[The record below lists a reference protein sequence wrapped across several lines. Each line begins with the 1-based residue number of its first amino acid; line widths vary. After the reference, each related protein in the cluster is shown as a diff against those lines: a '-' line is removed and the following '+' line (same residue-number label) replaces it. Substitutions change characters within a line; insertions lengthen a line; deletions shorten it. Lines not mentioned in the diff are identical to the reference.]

1 MLMALGSFTFELKTA
16 AFSSLK
22 KSSEYRWSSSE
33 TIGNSPILQSLG
45 KGSDR
50 IDLEGVIYPDQVY
63 GNSIDDLRIIAE
75 SQEPQI
81 LVDGTGSI
89 HGFWVIKQI
98 AETQSFFDKFG
109 QPKKIEFN
117 INLERY
123 GEFYD
128 L

>member
-1 MLMALGSFTFELKTA
+1 MLMALGSFIFELKTA

-33 TIGNSPILQSLG
+33 TIGNPPILQSLG

-50 IDLEGVIYPDQVY
+50 IDLEGIIYPNFTDSS
-63 GNSIDDLRIIAE
+63 SIEDLRIIAE

-81 LVDGTGSI
+81 LVDGTGNI

-117 INLERY
+117 INLEKY

>member
-1 MLMALGSFTFELKTA
+1 MLMVLGSFIFELKTA

-22 KSSEYRWSSSE
+22 KSSEYRWSTSE
-33 TIGNSPILQSLG
+33 TIGNAPVLQSLG

-50 IDLEGVIYPDQVY
+50 IDLEGIIYPNFTDSS
-63 GNSIDDLRIIAE
+63 SIEYLRIIAE

-117 INLERY
+117 INLEKY

>member
-33 TIGNSPILQSLG
+33 TIGNAPVLQSLG

-50 IDLEGVIYPDQVY
+50 IDLEGVVYPDQIY
-63 GNSIDDLRIIAE
+63 GNFIDNLKIIAE
-75 SQEPQI
+75 SEEPQI
-81 LVDGTGSI
+81 LVDGMGNI
-89 HGFWVIKQI
+89 YGFWVIKQI

-109 QPKKIEFN
+109 LPKKIEFN
-117 INLERY
+117 INLEKY